1 MTGKDMI
8 VMSQEDLRRLGVIHK
23 VIDKRVTQVEAAGI
37 LDLSDRQIR
46 RIITRVQE
54 DGDKGIVHQSRG
66 RPSHNAKDPKIKKRA
81 INLCRGTYEGFGPT
95 LASEKLFE
103 RDKIEISRETLRQ
116 WLKNEKLPYRD
127 RKKRPHR
134 QWRERKR
141 YYGQMVQMDGSHHDW
156 FEDRGPW
163 CVLMGYIDDATGI
176 PFAKFCSREG
186 SLTAMDGFKG
196 YIKKHGVPLSVY
208 LDKHTTYKSTKKL
221 TIEDELNNVDPL
233 SQFGRALSELGVE
246 LIHANSPQAKGR
258 IERLF
263 ETFQDRVIKEMRLR
277 KIASIDEANKFLEQY
292 LPAFAKRFGVP
303 PAKEGDLHRPL
314 PKGID
319 LDRILCVKTERALNN
334 DFTVAHNKKL
344 YQVMDNVRAKKV
356 MVEELIDGSMII
368 RYKDA
373 PLKFKEITTRPK
385 KEEPKKTYEFKFKR
399 VYMPQAADH
408 PWKRGYKF
416 NPQYAH
422 YSQREK
428 VAPKE
433 KGLLLTVT

>member
-8 VMSQEDLRRLGVIHK
+8 AMSQDDLRRLAVIHK

-46 RIITRVQE
+46 RIMIRVQE
-54 DGDKGIVHQSRG
+54 YGGKGIVHQSRG
-66 RPSHNAKDPKIKKRA
+66 QPSHNAKDPKIKKKA

-116 WLKNEKLPYRD
+116 WLRREKLPYRD

-134 QWRERKR
+134 QWRERR
-141 YYGQMVQMDGSHHDW
+141 HHYGQMVQMDGSHHDW
-156 FEDRGPW
+156 FEGRGPW

-176 PFAKFCSREG
+176 PFAKFCSCEG
-186 SLTAMDGFKG
+186 SLTAMDSFKG
-196 YIKKHGVPLSVY
+196 YIKKHGIPLIVY
-208 LDKHTTYKSTKKL
+208 LDKHSTYKSTKKL
-221 TIEDELNNVDPL
+221 TIEDELNNIDPL

-277 KIASIDEANKFLEQY
+277 KIRSMEEANKFLEHY
-292 LPAFAKRFGVP
+292 LPVFAKRFGVP
-303 PAKEGDLHRPL
+303 PAKEGDLHRPI

-319 LDRILCVKTERALNN
+319 LDRILCVKTERALRN
-334 DFTVAHNKKL
+334 DFTVAHDKKL
-344 YQVMDNVRAKKV
+344 YQVLDNVRAKKV
-356 MVEELIDGSMII
+356 MVEERIDGSMII
-368 RYKDA
+368 RHKDA
-373 PLKFKEITTRPK
+373 SLKFKEIAQRPR
-385 KEEPKKTYEFKFKR
+385 KEDPKKTYEFKLKR
-399 VYMPQAADH
+399 VYTPPAADH
-408 PWKRGYKF
+408 PWRSFKF
-416 NPQYAH
+416 SPRYTH

-428 VAPKE
+428 VVPKE
-433 KGLLLTVT
+433 KGLLLTAQT